1 MSEKIT
7 ISTSNLTFLWHSCKK
22 CFYNHHVYK
31 NRRPM
36 TMPLVGKMASLSE
49 ESFLEK
55 NSNEIDESIPS
66 GKIISTQKSLKAI
79 VETDE
84 LLFRQYTIS
93 GKTDLLV
100 EFEDGTFGIFDC
112 KNTSGD
118 SDKSWMYYTQLA
130 AYKYCFERMGLGTVS
145 QLGLIYQIIDGFYQ
159 DDSGNNHFTTKQKF
173 VEVDPNMDQFIKLLG
188 AVIQCLESEIA
199 PNSSP
204 KCSFCKFAE
213 KYKETSN

>member
-1 MSEKIT
+1 
-7 ISTSNLTFLWHSCKK
+7 
-22 CFYNHHVYK
+22 
-31 NRRPM
+31 M

-84 LLFRQYTIS
+84 LLFRQYTVS

-100 EFEDGTFGIFDC
+100 EFEDGSFGIFDC

-188 AVIQCLESEIA
+188 AVIQCLESVSYTHLTLPTKRIV
-199 PNSSP
+199 
-204 KCSFCKFAE
+204 
-213 KYKETSN
+213 

>member
-7 ISTSNLTFLWHSCKK
+7 ISPSNLTFLWHSCKK

-84 LLFRQYTIS
+84 LLFRQYTVS

-100 EFEDGTFGIFDC
+100 EFEDGSFGIFDC

-118 SDKSWMYYTQLA
+118 SDKSWM
-130 AYKYCFERMGLGTVS
+130 
-145 QLGLIYQIIDGFYQ
+145 
-159 DDSGNNHFTTKQKF
+159 
-173 VEVDPNMDQFIKLLG
+173 
-188 AVIQCLESEIA
+188 
-199 PNSSP
+199 
-204 KCSFCKFAE
+204 
-213 KYKETSN
+213 

>member
-1 MSEKIT
+1 
-7 ISTSNLTFLWHSCKK
+7 
-22 CFYNHHVYK
+22 
-31 NRRPM
+31 
-36 TMPLVGKMASLSE
+36 MPLVGKMASLSE
-49 ESFLEK
+49 ESFVEK
-55 NSNEIDESIPS
+55 NSNEIDESIQS
-66 GKIISTQKSLKAI
+66 GKIISTQKSLKSV

-100 EFEDGTFGIFDC
+100 EFDDGSFGIFDC

-118 SDKSWMYYTQLA
+118 SDNSWMYYTQLA
-130 AYKYCFERMGLGTVS
+130 AYKFCFEKMGLGVVS

-159 DDSGNNHFTTKQKF
+159 DDKGNNHFSTKQKF

-188 AVIQCLESEIA
+188 SVIQCLESEIS

-213 KYKETSN
+213 KYNETIN